1 MQVNYTMQFDV
12 KWAPALKD
20 ADAHRS
26 VKACKEYHQRLRNV
40 DSSNSKIKI
49 VDDDKVKESKN
60 VKQETTSLTCT
71 KCTMVFVDFQL
82 WKIHIALHEN
92 KAKLNYICKLCNK
105 GFISPSKLKV
115 HQVAHQTTK
124 NFVCNKRGCGK
135 KYKHRSDLVR
145 HVRLYHNK
153 NVKWL
158 KCNLCKYVTRVK
170 SSLKTHMKSH
180 NGGRLPS
187 EK

>member
-1 MQVNYTMQFDV
+1 MHHGLCWLSIMEN
-12 KWAPALKD
+12 P
-20 ADAHRS
+20 HS
-26 VKACKEYHQRLRNV
+26 
-40 DSSNSKIKI
+40 
-49 VDDDKVKESKN
+49 
-60 VKQETTSLTCT
+60 
-71 KCTMVFVDFQL
+71 
-82 WKIHIALHEN
+82 IALHEN
-92 KAKLNYICKLCNK
+92 KAKLNYICKICNK

-180 NGGRLPS
+180 NGGRLPR
-187 EK
+187 EKKIACPIANCNMKLDGQVELDAHLITHNTGIQAAYICEKCSMNFTNQKELTKHKANCSQKQWISQIRRS